1 MSSQEAKRKAVKQ
14 EDGPNKKQHVDFE
27 VQPEIENFQR
37 EALWRAMQDYKRR
50 SVASQDA
57 LDKLQ
62 KSARFHDEHLRLV
75 DLWWDQCLHE
85 ICSQAELPTTAAVGE
100 CLPSLSTRLVSALP
114 DFEAH
119 LSEKRQ
125 RILDVIVGSIRQLR
139 GAPQPQQGDK
149 EALKEQNAALKLQ
162 LSLAEQRANVLQQQK
177 EEREPQLQDLQDR
190 LAASQRKVDRQKSIT
205 LARIEAQASKRP
217 AAASP
222 AREKEEVK
230 TEAQTV
236 HAGDSAASDQALEAS
251 NARLLEEL
259 GQLQVKL
266 AELQA
271 TNEKLTS
278 QLAHL
283 SQSDVEATEAYKQ
296 IVSANA
302 HLRGRQEVL
311 ETQLPALQAELHA
324 LKKERSKFQ
333 DDLAQ
338 ASQHQYEEA
347 VAQLTR
353 TETDLARVRQARD
366 ELHSSLQVR
375 KAQDE
380 QKQTSARELGELAD
394 AQASRIAAL
403 EAEVARLKEGSAAG
417 DAPGDDAT
425 ELSKLQ
431 RENSSLKAELPIME
445 AAFSKAH
452 EQSTRKVMELVSMED
467 RIGRLQAEKAKA
479 DQKYFAAM
487 KAKDQL
493 AAEIRVLKQQQQ
505 KATELATKLQE
516 AEESCRQKVQNLERQ
531 RTLADKA
538 NEQLRKEVAAL
549 AESSDRSRLQ
559 LDSLHGKLA
568 DAVKR
573 AEGKELEVAHATQ
586 AKRVALEELER
597 LKKQQERLTKQD
609 KAILNGDSDQLQ
621 VYRTMAMC
629 SVCNVR
635 WKNTTLVSCGHVFCK
650 ECVDKRTET
659 RQRRCPSCNKGFGTG
674 DVLAVH
680 L

>member
-1 MSSQEAKRKAVKQ
+1 
-14 EDGPNKKQHVDFE
+14 
-27 VQPEIENFQR
+27 
-37 EALWRAMQDYKRR
+37 MQDYKRR
-50 SVASQDA
+50 SNASQDA

-62 KSARFHDEHLRLV
+62 KTARYHDEHIRFV

-85 ICSQAELPTTAAVGE
+85 VVAQAGLPADSA
-100 CLPSLSTRLVSALP
+100 PSLASTTSHLLSSMP
-114 DFEAH
+114 EFEAH
-119 LSEKRQ
+119 LSQKRQ
-125 RILDVIVGSIRQLR
+125 QILDLIVDSIKQLR
-139 GAPQPQQGDK
+139 QGPQMHHD
-149 EALKEQNAALKLQ
+149 ENAALKEQNASLRLQ
-162 LSLAEQRANVLQQQK
+162 LSVSEQRAALLQERNDQ
-177 EEREPQLQDLQDR
+177 REPQLQDLQDR

-205 LARIEAQASKRP
+205 LARIEAYASKRP
-217 AAASP
+217 AAAASP
-222 AREKEEVK
+222 TREQSDAKAEVP
-230 TEAQTV
+230 AITV
-236 HAGDSAASDQALEAS
+236 QSNVESDQALAAS

-271 TNEKLTS
+271 TNDKLRS

-283 SQSDVEATEAYKQ
+283 TQSDIEASEPYKQ

-302 HLRGRQEVL
+302 HLRGRQEAL
-311 ETQLPALQAELHA
+311 AAQLPALQGELDQ
-324 LKKERSKFQ
+324 LKEERSKFQ
-333 DDLAQ
+333 ADMAQ
-338 ASQHQYEEA
+338 ESQQAYEEA
-347 VAQLTR
+347 VSQLTR
-353 TETDLARVRQARD
+353 SEADLARVRQARD

-375 KAQDE
+375 KAQDD
-380 QKQTSARELGELAD
+380 QKQASARELGELAD

-403 EAEVARLKEGSAAG
+403 EAEVARLTDQTAANDTTGADDGS
-417 DAPGDDAT
+417 

-431 RENSSLKAELPIME
+431 RENASLKAELPVME

-493 AAEIRVLKQQQQ
+493 AAEIRALKLQQQ
-505 KATELATKLQE
+505 KAAELATKLHE
-516 AEESCRQKVQNLERQ
+516 AEESCRHKVQNLERQ
-531 RTLADKA
+531 KMLADKA
-538 NEQLRKEVAAL
+538 REQLRKEVSTL

-559 LDSLHGKLA
+559 LETLHGKLA
-568 DAVKR
+568 EAVKR
-573 AEGKELEVAHATQ
+573 AEGKELEVAHALQ
-586 AKRVALEELER
+586 AKRASLEELER
-597 LKKQQERLTKQD
+597 LRKQQEKLVKQE
-609 KAILNGDSDQLQ
+609 KLALNGDSDQLQ

-629 SVCNVR
+629 SVCTVR